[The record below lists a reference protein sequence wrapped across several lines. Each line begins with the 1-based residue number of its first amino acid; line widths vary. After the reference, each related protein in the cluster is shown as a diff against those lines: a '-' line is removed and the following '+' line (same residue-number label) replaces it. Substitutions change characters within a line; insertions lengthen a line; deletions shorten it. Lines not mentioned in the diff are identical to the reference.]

1 MSTRSFRVLLVLVT
15 LLYISGIL
23 VVFVTFNNEYWIL
36 LGLILILNTIAH
48 YFIGNYLLR
57 SILFPYQNTFI
68 RRQLNSGI
76 NRRFS
81 IEFTRLIVLMT
92 KIVRILAQL
101 DPLEGY
107 YERIEEIN
115 NSQDNIIETELTMMT
130 S

>member
-1 MSTRSFRVLLVLVT
+1 MVT

-36 LGLILILNTIAH
+36 LGLILILNTIAL

-81 IEFTRLIVLMT
+81 IEFTRLIELMT

>member
-1 MSTRSFRVLLVLVT
+1 MT
-15 LLYISGIL
+15 LLYITGIF
-23 VVFVTFNNEYWIL
+23 VIFVTFNNEYWIL
-36 LGLILILNTIAH
+36 LGLILIINTVAL
-48 YFIGNYLLR
+48 YFSGNYLFR
-57 SILFPYQNTFI
+57 CILFPYQNKFI

-81 IEFTRLIVLMT
+81 IEFTRLMVLLT

-115 NSQDNIIETELTMMT
+115 NSQDDINETEQTMMT
-130 S
+130 N